1 MMSESISRIFG
12 VPRCRSAVVGLLI
25 GLAAAVPARAGDWS
39 SAPVSLGPG
48 GPRVSVSNAPT
59 AGGLAQ
65 FGPGAGGLVA
75 TFDQDFGDI
84 VLGGSFRQGRG
95 VRSGGLGLGDDVQRI
110 DLRAGYDFGQSLGY
124 LTVGEVGSGRGALEQ
139 SDQVYGFGLRISVN
153 RILQMTGEVLHR
165 EGAQDGR
172 DGVLRGDI
180 LSVEAAFRF

>member
-1 MMSESISRIFG
+1 
-12 VPRCRSAVVGLLI
+12 
-25 GLAAAVPARAGDWS
+25 
-39 SAPVSLGPG
+39 
-48 GPRVSVSNAPT
+48 
-59 AGGLAQ
+59 
-65 FGPGAGGLVA
+65 VA

-110 DLRAGYDFGQSLGY
+110 DLRAGYDFGQSLGS